1 MKQKDLA
8 LILVIVFISAII
20 SLLVSNS
27 IFASPKNRQ
36 QKVEVVSPIT
46 TDFQQTDSKYFNSQS
61 FDPTKVITI
70 GDNSNP
76 NPFSGNKQ

>member
-20 SLLVSNS
+20 SLVVSKS
-27 IFASPKNRQ
+27 IFAPPKNRQ
-36 QKVEVVSPIT
+36 QAVEVVQPIT
-46 TDFQQTDSKYFNSQS
+46 TDFPTPDQKYFNSQS

>member
-1 MKQKDLA
+1 MKQKDLV

-20 SLLVSNS
+20 SLVVSNS

-36 QKVEVVSPIT
+36 QKVEVVQPIT
-46 TDFQQTDSKYFNSQS
+46 TDFQTPDQKYFNSQS